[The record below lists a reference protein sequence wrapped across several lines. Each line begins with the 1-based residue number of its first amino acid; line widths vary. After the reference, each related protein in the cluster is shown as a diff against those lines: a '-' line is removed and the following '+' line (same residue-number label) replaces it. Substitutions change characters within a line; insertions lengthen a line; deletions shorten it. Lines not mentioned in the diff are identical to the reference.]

1 MCPLKIYWKTQ
12 KKNSVKML
20 YIVFGDKVN
29 AIYHPPT
36 YFDTTY
42 RDEWIIDPK
51 TIEMIKNIDKSDVL
65 STQVIISPFLGSI
78 SPQELSGSVKTLILM
93 RFDDSGKV
101 FNASVCGDDCA
112 KWIYEI
118 SKEKDLI
125 INLHHTMGF
134 SSCNEFNAFI
144 VNTHKFV
151 KSYDEYLDEAMKIEK
166 R

>member
-1 MCPLKIYWKTQ
+1 
-12 KKNSVKML
+12 ML
-20 YIVFGDKVN
+20 YIVFGDNVN

-42 RDEWIIDPK
+42 RDEWITDLK
-51 TIEMIKNIDKSDVL
+51 TIEMIKDIDKSDVL

-93 RFDDSGKV
+93 RFDDSEKV

-151 KSYDEYLDEAMKIEK
+151 KSYDEYLDEAMRIEE